1 MNRWMKSKRTLHFRL
16 FTLVLGIVLVIV
28 LLCSFILIYE
38 LYSIRLFTNSLDTI
52 DTFNR
57 FSATLSRFEQT
68 FNLYTNS
75 LNRSN
80 LQTCYE
86 LAEELSAT
94 ALEMVIEYPGEESIL
109 TNQLLV
115 EAYITD
121 AKNLL
126 DESSALSEPE
136 FWSRNSQL
144 EQQLQQIN
152 KNARHVQYFYIQ
164 NVSMTST
171 HAIELWKMQLRIT
184 IFIVLLAIIA
194 IVLLLNRFLRAL
206 TTPIMTL
213 VSAAKQIAQGV
224 FPQNITPY
232 PNSSD
237 EIVLLTNTFSYMSE
251 TITKQMNALQ
261 DQIKLSDRLHKL
273 EMQNMNIQLSLTEK
287 EMHLMQSMINPHFLF
302 NCLGTVSSM
311 AVLENAPR
319 TQDISTKIA
328 RYLRS
333 SIDLVGSQLTVSE
346 ELNLLNQY
354 LYIQSIRFGKRI
366 TTRIQCSPVCETYIV
381 PAMFL
386 QPIVENSIVH
396 GLRNCMHG
404 GKIDIT
410 ITPINERSFRILISD
425 NGIGMDQKRLE
436 HLRTT
441 IQFPRK
447 NSRDCIGLRSTI
459 SQLDIMFEKDYTF
472 EIDSTPGEGTITQI
486 TLPAKTKPT
495 ENPE

>member
-38 LYSIRLFTNSLDTI
+38 LYSIRLFTNSLDTL

-136 FWSRNSQL
+136 FWSCNSQL

-224 FPQNITPY
+224 FPQNITPL
-232 PNSSD
+232 S
-237 EIVLLTNTFSYMSE
+237 
-251 TITKQMNALQ
+251 KQQ
-261 DQIKLSDRLHKL
+261 R
-273 EMQNMNIQLSLTEK
+273 
-287 EMHLMQSMINPHFLF
+287 
-302 NCLGTVSSM
+302 
-311 AVLENAPR
+311 
-319 TQDISTKIA
+319 
-328 RYLRS
+328 
-333 SIDLVGSQLTVSE
+333 
-346 ELNLLNQY
+346 
-354 LYIQSIRFGKRI
+354 
-366 TTRIQCSPVCETYIV
+366 
-381 PAMFL
+381 
-386 QPIVENSIVH
+386 
-396 GLRNCMHG
+396 
-404 GKIDIT
+404 
-410 ITPINERSFRILISD
+410 
-425 NGIGMDQKRLE
+425 
-436 HLRTT
+436 
-441 IQFPRK
+441 
-447 NSRDCIGLRSTI
+447 
-459 SQLDIMFEKDYTF
+459 
-472 EIDSTPGEGTITQI
+472 
-486 TLPAKTKPT
+486 
-495 ENPE
+495 

>member
-38 LYSIRLFTNSLDTI
+38 LYSIRLFTNSLDTL

-136 FWSRNSQL
+136 FWSCNSQL

-237 EIVLLTNTFSYMSE
+237 EIVPLTNTFSYMSE

-273 EMQNMNIQLSLTEK
+273 DFKLT
-287 EMHLMQSMINPHFLF
+287 LFANQFFLIYLYFQSTFVSRPHYTFTPIRMSF
-302 NCLGTVSSM
+302 VSSG
-311 AVLENAPR
+311 V
-319 TQDISTKIA
+319 
-328 RYLRS
+328 
-333 SIDLVGSQLTVSE
+333 SIGVKW
-346 ELNLLNQY
+346 
-354 LYIQSIRFGKRI
+354 R
-366 TTRIQCSPVCETYIV
+366 
-381 PAMFL
+381 M
-386 QPIVENSIVH
+386 
-396 GLRNCMHG
+396 
-404 GKIDIT
+404 
-410 ITPINERSFRILISD
+410 
-425 NGIGMDQKRLE
+425 
-436 HLRTT
+436 
-441 IQFPRK
+441 
-447 NSRDCIGLRSTI
+447 
-459 SQLDIMFEKDYTF
+459 
-472 EIDSTPGEGTITQI
+472 
-486 TLPAKTKPT
+486 
-495 ENPE
+495 